1 MILARN
7 MGQLL
12 KLTREKRKRQ
22 KNVVSTN
29 YDVIVIFR
37 IDDSNPETEF
47 WKDGLYFLN
56 LLWRQPFNLQ
66 KLKTEIKNL

>member
-47 WKDGLYFLN
+47 WKDGLHFLN
-56 LLWRQPFNLQ
+56 LLWKQPFNLQ

>member
-47 WKDGLYFLN
+47 
-56 LLWRQPFNLQ
+56 
-66 KLKTEIKNL
+66 